1 VLPAD
6 IPKNIEVDI
15 SHLVFGVEVRVKDL
29 PHSDKLKFLTD
40 ENQMI
45 AHITTVKEEVVAAP
59 EVVADASGRL
69 RLNPKSSRRAS
80 RKSRVKRPRAM
91 PRVRPSPR
99 RPKSLRRKRR
109 NSFWQAS
116 EAAGRCFSLRRAKAM
131 SEKLRAKSE
140 SCVKLIVGLGNPGIE
155 YQFTPHN
162 LGFLTIDRIANG
174 LGIEVRNRQCR
185 ALTARATIA
194 GEPVVLA
201 KPETYMNL
209 SGLSVRELVAEH
221 QVDVTRDLIVIYDE
235 LDLPLGT
242 IRIRQRG
249 GSAGHNGM
257 ESILGAL
264 GTDEFLRIRLGIAPD
279 RKVVDGVKYVL
290 TPFRKAQ
297 EKVVDEML
305 DTAAQAVEVIL
316 KEGPAAAMNR
326 FNRKNEAEEG

>member
-1 VLPAD
+1 
-6 IPKNIEVDI
+6 
-15 SHLVFGVEVRVKDL
+15 
-29 PHSDKLKFLTD
+29 
-40 ENQMI
+40 M
-45 AHITTVKEEVVAAP
+45 
-59 EVVADASGRL
+59 
-69 RLNPKSSRRAS
+69 
-80 RKSRVKRPRAM
+80 
-91 PRVRPSPR
+91 
-99 RPKSLRRKRR
+99 
-109 NSFWQAS
+109 
-116 EAAGRCFSLRRAKAM
+116 
-131 SEKLRAKSE
+131 
-140 SCVKLIVGLGNPGIE
+140 KLIVGLGNPGIE

-185 ALTARATIA
+185 ALTARALIDSKASA
-194 GEPVVLA
+194 GEPVILA

-209 SGLSVRELVAEH
+209 SGNSVRELVAEH

-249 GSAGHNGM
+249 SSAGHNGM

-279 RKVVDGVKYVL
+279 RKVADSVKYVL

-297 EKVVDEML
+297 EKIVDEIL
-305 DTAAQAVEVIL
+305 DTAVQAVEVIL

-326 FNRKNEAEEG
+326 FNRKNDNAE